1 MKNGHLAGKG
11 PGHHLSFLSGK
22 MLFLHYNEGGRQGQ
36 GKDREFPFLT
46 HIFIKKD
53 TKNMYKM
60 IEKEKIKGIRVF
72 LLTE

>member
-1 MKNGHLAGKG
+1 MVKGIAASKGYAVGKV
-11 PGHHLSFLSGK
+11 
-22 MLFLHYNEGGRQGQ
+22 
-36 GKDREFPFLT
+36 
-46 HIFIKKD
+46 FIKKD